1 MEMMACNCRRI
12 CVVGTCSCVDFGLKC
27 TDACSLGD
35 FEINDDE
42 NDEDLNE
49 DNIVDSESDEDR
61 TKFNSYSC
69 LLNINVIGIF

>member
-1 MEMMACNCRRI
+1 M
-12 CVVGTCSCVDFGLKC
+12 CVAGTCSCVDVGLKC

-35 FEINDDE
+35 CEINDDE

-61 TKFNSYSC
+61 TKFNSYLC
-69 LLNINVIGIF
+69 LLSSINVIGIF